1 MEILNNI
8 WMALSTPNESLVKTI
23 LIFATFFENFLS
35 MKLFVTIFNVSVTK
49 KSQYIYVLIL
59 SLFFMLSM
67 NIFPAPFNVFI
78 NYMFNILLSFLTSSR
93 CGNK

>member
-35 MKLFVTIFNVSVTK
+35 MKLFVTIF
-49 KSQYIYVLIL
+49 Y
-59 SLFFMLSM
+59 
-67 NIFPAPFNVFI
+67 
-78 NYMFNILLSFLTSSR
+78 FL
-93 CGNK
+93 C